1 LNLREKLGKLVG
13 RKAPVEIRK
22 FEELF
27 QVGSRR
33 AKFTGIAPERKKMED
48 LEKLYYMEPLLF
60 AGVNFY
66 VNQAVSSGLEI
77 EAKDKKVEAYVKDW
91 AEKVNLVDKL
101 EKIMQDMCIYGNAFV
116 ELVWDR
122 KRTEILDLA
131 IIDPKS
137 IDFIRDRDNLP
148 LVDAIGRPVGYIQKV
163 PEEKPEY
170 RQALQDIVNAKGVSI
185 EQVSLDV
192 RGIPFPVEDIAH
204 YRLFILSDTLMGV
217 GLIEPLYDTVV
228 LKLQVEEALGHG
240 LQKSGFPLFVAKLGK
255 EGIHEPTE
263 AEIKTF
269 EEKVM
274 SQIDDA
280 RDLVVPYYYDID
292 VLGVSKIEK
301 LKEYLDYFVDLIAS
315 GLSIPH
321 SILLRGERIGSTVA
335 DVQADNAERKLKA
348 FQAKLITTTRDQVL
362 TPLIKSAGFKEVPKL
377 RFKPTSS
384 IFMRRKADRLGILAR
399 AGLLTPDRNLEA
411 YIRSLEDLPSMPEEA
426 PEERERR
433 ERMRAQ
439 VIRDNAKYARSA
451 RSDDEDKD

>member
-1 LNLREKLGKLVG
+1 LIG
-13 RKAPVEIRK
+13 RGKAPTQIRK

-33 AKFTGIAPERKKMED
+33 AKFTGVAPERKKMED

-66 VNQAVSSGLEI
+66 VNQAVSAGLEV
-77 EAKDKKVEAYVKDW
+77 EAQDKKVEAYVRDW
-91 AEKVNLVDKL
+91 IERVNLVDKL
-101 EKIMQDMCIYGNAFV
+101 EKVMQDMCIYGNAFL

-122 KRTEILDLA
+122 KRTEIVDLA

-170 RQALQDIVNAKGVSI
+170 RQLLQDIVTAKGVSM
-185 EQVSLDV
+185 EQVSFEV
-192 RGIPFPVEDIAH
+192 TGIPFAAEDLAH
-204 YRLFILSDTLMGV
+204 FRLYILSDTLMGV
-217 GLIEPLYDTVV
+217 GLIEPLYDTVI

-274 SQIDDA
+274 SQIDEA

-292 VLGVSKIEK
+292 ILGVSKIEK

-348 FQAKLITTTRDQVL
+348 FQAKLISITREQIL
-362 TPLIKSAGFKEVPKL
+362 EPLIRAAGFKEVPRL

-399 AGLLTPDRNLEA
+399 AGLLTPDRDLEA
-411 YIRSLEDLPSMPEEA
+411 YIRSLEDLPAIPEET
-426 PEERERR
+426 PEARERR
-433 ERMRAQ
+433 ERVRAQ
-439 VIRDNAKYARSA
+439 VIRDNAKFARVV
-451 RSDDEDKD
+451 RSEDEDKD